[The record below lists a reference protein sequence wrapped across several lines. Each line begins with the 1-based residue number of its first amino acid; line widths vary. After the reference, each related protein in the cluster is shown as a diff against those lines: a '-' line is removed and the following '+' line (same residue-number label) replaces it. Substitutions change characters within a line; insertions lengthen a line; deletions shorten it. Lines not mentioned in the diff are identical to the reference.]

1 MALVSDT
8 GFQHILRVLNT
19 NVDGR
24 QKVRTPA
31 RLQPLPHNLLLAP
44 LHLLQPLRETT
55 LSARL
60 PRRLH
65 RAARFSLS
73 PPVR

>member
-31 RLQPLPHNLLLAP
+31 RLQPSPHNLLLAP
-44 LHLLQPLRETT
+44 LHLLQPLRGINPKRS
-55 LSARL
+55 SATRW
-60 PRRLH
+60 H
-65 RAARFSLS
+65 RTARFSLS
-73 PPVR
+73 PRVR